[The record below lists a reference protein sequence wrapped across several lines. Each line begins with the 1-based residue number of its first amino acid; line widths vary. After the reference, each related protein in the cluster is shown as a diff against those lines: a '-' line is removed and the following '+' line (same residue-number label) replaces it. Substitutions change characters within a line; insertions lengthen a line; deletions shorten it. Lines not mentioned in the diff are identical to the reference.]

1 MATQNSPSSPSS
13 TSKPLPP
20 SNRLY
25 DIPSLENDAANFQ
38 TWKFR
43 IKMVLDIRGLLS
55 IVDGTLKCPTESQS
69 EEYTNW
75 QKLDKEARAQICLTL
90 KDEPLNGVL
99 HVATSKEAWD
109 KLCERYE
116 GKGKQTQAYLI
127 GELFRNTLSDES
139 PLEPQLNMMRHKA
152 HVLSSL
158 GLKLEDALVAIA
170 IVLSLPESYS
180 TLRTILMSTEDKLLP
195 DSVISQIL
203 IEEKSRKNPAQT
215 ALLAHGGKGKGKDQ
229 KGDKSK
235 KKCSYCKKKGH
246 VKEECRRLKSAENK
260 DQKPSASNSSEKEK
274 KDGELTAKVAVMMGE
289 PSSNSESLCL
299 FVANALTERSGLL
312 TKWIIDSGASSPM
325 SSHRDWF
332 HMYRDISPPKKV
344 WLGDNRYILATG
356 IGQLH
361 LEMDLGGGKKGHT
374 IIRSAYYV
382 PDVSGN
388 LLSVSYLIKQGYS
401 VNFSDNECHIFCKQD
416 RKLCGIAKEV
426 DGLFIVNAKPIT
438 PEHAYISR
446 TTSEISEDSDLDPKS
461 HEVALIAQT
470 TTSKVTLGIWHRRLG
485 HISYEAVKRLLRR
498 KMVTGMDISS
508 NDASGLTCVPCLEGK
523 QTRDI
528 IPKESSTKHPR
539 ILHRIYSDLCGPMQ
553 TQSRHG
559 EFYFLTF
566 IDGNTHYV
574 KVKLLKSKNEA
585 CTALKTFI
593 ERAEVETGERV
604 NYFRSDGG
612 GEYGS
617 KELATYFESKGIHHE
632 KTNAYTPQENGVAER
647 MNRTIVEMARTFLQ
661 DAGLP
666 NTYWSFAVSHAT
678 YVINRTP
685 TRTLKPSI
693 TPFEAYT
700 GNKPS
705 IAHLRIF
712 GCKGYVHVPH
722 EKRQKLDK
730 KTLECTHLGYS
741 EHKRAFILAHR
752 SSGRIVESRDVH
764 FDEGELVEPSRVRIE
779 TEISQNE
786 EKTEILPVKRKKDT
800 ESCSGSSM
808 DLQEPLD
815 GDSDDD
821 DDGNNSDT
829 SSEGYGTTGSSGS
842 NARSSTAPDSNK
854 DRSDRSATNFRAT
867 PTSPTD
873 SATQKT
879 PETTVTHLRNTKNLP
894 VNPYLPPPIQP
905 DEPRRSTRNR
915 RVPVPDDDIRYSTT
929 SYGNRSARHLTGET
943 SVAGGEVRDENSE
956 GRMKQVTDVTHES
969 VNAAVLGDPL
979 TFHDA
984 MSRED
989 CEQWKNACNEELE
1002 TLKKFGVFE
1011 EVPRPRDRKIVGSK
1025 WVFRM
1030 KMGPDGQIERYKARL
1045 VAQGFSQVEGI
1056 DYNETFAPVTKF
1068 NSIRLLL
1075 ALAARYDWEI
1085 HQMDVKSAFLNG
1097 ELEEEIYMQP
1107 PPGYKATP
1115 DTVWRLKKA
1124 LYGLKQAGRE
1134 WYKKFSSELGALGFT
1149 RLQADHCVFY
1159 KNTNGHHIIIAVY
1172 VDDNLII
1179 CDSPELVAQTKE
1191 ALNSLF
1197 DMTDLG
1203 ELHWILNME
1212 VTRDRPKRTITLS
1225 QAQYIEDIL
1234 ERHGMADC
1242 KPAATPMEVNLKL
1255 EKLDT
1260 AEVNTTEYQQ
1270 LIGSLMYG
1278 SIGTRFDITHDV
1290 GVLSRHNHTP
1300 GKRHHTAVKRVFR
1313 YLRGAS
1319 DNYILYDGRSSIEG
1333 PVIYC
1338 DADWAGDPSDRKSI
1352 SGYTAIL
1359 SGAAISWSSKKQ
1371 ATVSLSSTEAEYI
1384 AAARAAQEATWIHTF
1399 LSEIGHPLKKPITLY
1414 VDNQSAIKLIQNPV
1428 AHDRTKHI
1436 DIKYHFIRDAQARE
1450 IIKVEYC
1457 PTNDQV
1463 ADVLTKPLSHEK
1475 HKRFTEQM
1483 GLRNA

>member
-1 MATQNSPSSPSS
+1 
-13 TSKPLPP
+13 
-20 SNRLY
+20 
-25 DIPSLENDAANFQ
+25 
-38 TWKFR
+38 
-43 IKMVLDIRGLLS
+43 
-55 IVDGTLKCPTESQS
+55 
-69 EEYTNW
+69 
-75 QKLDKEARAQICLTL
+75 
-90 KDEPLNGVL
+90 
-99 HVATSKEAWD
+99 
-109 KLCERYE
+109 
-116 GKGKQTQAYLI
+116 
-127 GELFRNTLSDES
+127 
-139 PLEPQLNMMRHKA
+139 MRHKA
-152 HVLSSL
+152 HVLTSL

-229 KGDKSK
+229 KGDKLK

-246 VKEECRRLKSAENK
+246 IKEECRRLKAAENK
-260 DQKPSASNSSEKEK
+260 DQKPSTSNGSEKEK
-274 KDGELTAKVAVMMGE
+274 KDGDLTAKVAVMGE
-289 PSSNSESLCL
+289 PSSNSESLRL
-299 FVANALTERSGLL
+299 FVANALTEWSGLL

-325 SSHRDWF
+325 SSHRNWF
-332 HMYRDISPPKKV
+332 HMYRDISPLKKV
-344 WLGDNRYILATG
+344 WLGDDRYILAMG

-361 LEMDLGGGKKGHT
+361 LEMDLGGGRKGLT
-374 IIRSAYYV
+374 VIRSAYYV

-388 LLSVSYLIKQGYS
+388 LLSVSYLIKRGYS
-401 VNFSDNECHIFCKQD
+401 VNFSDDECRIFCKQD
-416 RKLCGIAKEV
+416 RELCGIAKEV
-426 DGLFIVNAKPIT
+426 DGLFIVNAKPII

-446 TTSEISEDSDLDPKS
+446 TTREISEDSDLDPTS
-461 HEVALIAQT
+461 HEAALIART
-470 TTSKVTLGIWHRRLG
+470 KTSKATLSIWHRRLG
-485 HISYEAVKRLLRR
+485 HISLDAVKQLLRR
-498 KMVTGMDISS
+498 NMVTGMDISS
-508 NDASGLTCVPCLEGK
+508 DDTSGSTCVPCLEGK
-523 QTRDI
+523 QTRDQ

-539 ILHRIYSDLCGPMQ
+539 ILHRIYLDLCGPMQ

-559 EFYFLTF
+559 ELYILTF

-574 KVKLLKSKNEA
+574 KVKLLKSKAETCA
-585 CTALKTFI
+585 ALKALI
-593 ERAEVETGERV
+593 EHAEVETGEHV

-661 DAGLP
+661 DADLP
-666 NTYWSFAVSHAT
+666 NTYWSFAVNHAT

-685 TRTLKPSI
+685 TRTLKQPI

-705 IAHLRIF
+705 VAHLRIF

-730 KTLECTHLGYS
+730 KTFECTHLGYS
-741 EHKRAFILAHR
+741 EHKKAFVLVHR
-752 SSGRIVESRDVH
+752 LSGRIVESRDVH
-764 FDEGELVEPSRVRIE
+764 FDESGLVEPSRVTIE
-779 TEISQNE
+779 TEISQNDE
-786 EKTEILPVKRKKDT
+786 ETENLPVKREKET
-800 ESCSGSSM
+800 ESDSDSSV
-808 DLQEPLD
+808 DLQELLD

-821 DDGNNSDT
+821 DDGNDSDT
-829 SSEGYGTTGSSGS
+829 SSEGYGTAGSSGS
-842 NARSSTAPDSNK
+842 NARSSSAPDNAQKRPSGSVT
-854 DRSDRSATNFRAT
+854 DFRAT
-867 PTSPTD
+867 PTMPSD
-873 SATQKT
+873 SATSKT
-879 PETTVTHLRNTKNLP
+879 PKSTGSHLRNTNNP
-894 VNPYLPPPIQP
+894 PANPYLPPTAHPT
-905 DEPRRSTRNR
+905 ELRRSARIR
-915 RVPVPDDDIRYSTT
+915 RAPVPDDDERYSRT
-929 SYGNRSARHLTGET
+929 SYGSRSARHLGGGAGVE
-943 SVAGGEVRDENSE
+943 GGEARDNEEEHLKGNVT
-956 GRMKQVTDVTHES
+956 QVTGVTTES
-969 VNAAVLGDPL
+969 AKAAVLGDPISY
-979 TFHDA
+979 HDA
-984 MSRED
+984 LSRED
-989 CEQWKNACNEELE
+989 RESWRKACNEELE
-1002 TLKKFGVFE
+1002 TLKKFGVYE
-1011 EVPRPRDRKIVGSK
+1011 EVPRPHDRKIVGSK

-1075 ALAARYDWEI
+1075 ALSARFDWEI

-1097 ELEEEIYMQP
+1097 ELDEEIYMRP
-1107 PPGYKATP
+1107 PPGYKTTP
-1115 DTVWRLKKA
+1115 GTVWRLKKT
-1124 LYGLKQAGRE
+1124 LYGLKQASRE
-1134 WYKKFSSELGALGFT
+1134 WYKKLSHELDTLGFS
-1149 RLQADHCVFY
+1149 RIQADHCVFY
-1159 KNTNGHHIIIAVY
+1159 KNVNGHHIIIAVY

-1179 CDSPELVAQTKE
+1179 SDSPDLVAQTKKD
-1191 ALNSLF
+1191 LSSHF

-1203 ELHWILNME
+1203 EVHWILNME
-1212 VTRDRPKRTITLS
+1212 VTRDCSKRTIRLS
-1225 QAQYIEDIL
+1225 QSQYIEDIL

-1242 KPAATPMEVNLKL
+1242 KPAATPMEANLKL
-1255 EKLDT
+1255 EKLDA
-1260 AEVNTTEYQQ
+1260 AEVDITEYQQ

-1278 SIGTRFDITHDV
+1278 SIGTRFDIAHDV
-1290 GVLSRHNHTP
+1290 GVLSRHNHSP

-1319 DNYILYDGRSSIEG
+1319 DNHILYDGKSAIEG

-1338 DADWAGDPSDRKSI
+1338 DADWAGDPTDRKSV

-1371 ATVSLSSTEAEYI
+1371 ATISLSSTEAEYI

-1399 LSEIGHPLKKPITLY
+1399 LSEIGHPLKKPITLF

-1436 DIKYHFIRDAQARE
+1436 DIKYHFIRDAQARG

-1463 ADVLTKPLSHEK
+1463 ADVLTKPLSREK

-1483 GLRNA
+1483 GLRTA